1 MCFRVGGDS
10 QQGVL
15 GEGGIDDMVR
25 NVLKHDNIS
34 EFAIT
39 MRKMANI
46 DIVSEIIQSKNTV
59 RTWVGI
65 KSVFFPEKHF
75 FVFLMVFIFDEN

>member
-46 DIVSEIIQSKNTV
+46 DIV
-59 RTWVGI
+59 
-65 KSVFFPEKHF
+65 
-75 FVFLMVFIFDEN
+75 